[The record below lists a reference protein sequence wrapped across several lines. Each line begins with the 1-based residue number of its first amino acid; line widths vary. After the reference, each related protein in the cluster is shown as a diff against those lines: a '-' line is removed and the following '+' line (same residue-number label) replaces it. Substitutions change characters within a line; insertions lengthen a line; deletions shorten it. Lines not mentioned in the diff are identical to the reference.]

1 MISVPRTQREL
12 EGVLRR
18 QPLQRH
24 GYIMTLSL
32 IEGQMARA
40 SIDPKTLDR
49 KTNRS
54 SERRNVYI

>member
-12 EGVLRR
+12 EGVLRL
-18 QPLQRH
+18 QPLQRR

-40 SIDPKTLDR
+40 SIDPKTPDR